1 MSSKFL
7 KKVLPPFSLS
17 SFFFS
22 FYTMEMILYVF
33 IVRHGDQERVFRLE
47 FVSNQR
53 FTESEFSRW
62 LEEVHVQLLQK

>member
-1 MSSKFL
+1 M
-7 KKVLPPFSLS
+7 LPPFSLS

-22 FYTMEMILYVF
+22 FYIMEMILYVF
-33 IVRHGDQERVFRLE
+33 VVRHGDQERVFRLE

-53 FTESEFSRW
+53 FTESEFNRW